1 MKTNRNYLVKSA
13 RLFGWIMPLL
23 MVLILALLV
32 YSPAIGAS
40 ASGQGKAELIADPVG
55 PYLAVANDSSA
66 GFITGGGW
74 IDSLPGAYMADT
86 SLAGK
91 ATFGFVSKYKKGAS
105 VPTGNIEFQSQAG
118 GFDFRSDT
126 YDWLVVNQNGANAQ
140 FKGSGTVNG
149 ALDPN
154 GNLYKF
160 MLWAGD
166 GSPDT
171 FRIRIWQ
178 EDASG
183 AENVFYDNGSDQPID
198 GGSIVVHESK

>member
-1 MKTNRNYLVKSA
+1 MKTISNTPMKRG
-13 RLFGWIMPLL
+13 RLFGWIILPL
-23 MVLILALLV
+23 VLVSVLLV
-32 YSPAIGAS
+32 SSFVYRAS
-40 ASGQGKAELIADPVG
+40 ALGQGKAERTADPNG
-55 PYLAVANDSSA
+55 PYLAVANDPSE
-66 GFITGGGW
+66 GFVSGGGW
-74 IDSLPGAYMADT
+74 IDSLAGAYKADA
-86 SLAGK
+86 SLVGK

-105 VPTGNIEFQSQAG
+105 VLTGNIEFQSQAG

-126 YDWLVVNQNGANAQ
+126 YDWLVVNQNGADAQ

-154 GNLYKF
+154 GNPYKF

-171 FRIRIWQ
+171 FRIRIWW

-183 AENVFYDNGSDQPID
+183 AENVFYDNGPDQPLD
-198 GGSIVVHESK
+198 GGSVVVHESK

>member
-1 MKTNRNYLVKSA
+1 MKTNRNNFVKSA
-13 RLFGWIMPLL
+13 RLFGWIMSLL
-23 MVLILALLV
+23 LVLILALLV
-32 YSPAIGAS
+32 YSPTIGAS
-40 ASGQGKAELIADPVG
+40 ASGQGKAELSADPVG
-55 PYLAVANDSSA
+55 PYPAVANDPSA
-66 GFITGGGW
+66 SFITGGGW

-91 ATFGFVSKYKKGAS
+91 ATFGFVSKYKKSAS

-126 YDWLVVNQNGANAQ
+126 YDWLVVNQNGATAQ

-154 GNLYKF
+154 DNPYKF
-160 MLWAGD
+160 MLWADD

-171 FRIRIWQ
+171 FRIRIWW

-183 AENVFYDNGSDQPID
+183 AENVLYDNGFDQPIG
-198 GGSIVVHESK
+198 GGSIVVHKGK